1 LSPDTRKHRGAHPE
15 DRRLFAPERVPAL
28 RAATAELS
36 WLLSH
41 GYPPKGSLKLVGDRH
56 ALEER
61 QRAAVGRAACSDERR
76 DARRA
81 RCLPPAQI
89 EGREILVDGFN
100 LIIGL
105 EVALSG
111 GVLFRCRDG
120 CTRDLASLHGTY
132 RTVEETETAVRLAG
146 QALAALRPASV
157 TWLLDSP
164 VSNSGRL
171 AARMAAIAADEG
183 WPWTVEAVF
192 NPDPLLAAAERI
204 VATSDS
210 AVLDRAGCWTDLATH
225 VVTAHVPG
233 AWILPLGD

>member
-15 DRRLFAPERVPAL
+15 DRRLFAAERLPAL
-28 RAATAELS
+28 RAATTELA
-36 WLLSH
+36 WLLSR
-41 GYPPKGSLKLVGDRH
+41 GYPPKASVKLVGDRH

-61 QRAAVGRAACSDERR
+61 QRIAVGRAACSDERR
-76 DARRA
+76 DSRRA
-81 RCLPPAQI
+81 RCLPVEQV
-89 EGREILVDGFN
+89 EGQDLMVDGFN
-100 LIIGL
+100 LIITL

-157 TWLLDSP
+157 AWLLDSP

-171 AARMAAIAADEG
+171 AARIAALAAEAG
-183 WPWTVEAVF
+183 WPWTVQAVF
-192 NPDPLLAAAERI
+192 NPDPLLAASDHI

-210 AVLDRAGCWTDLATH
+210 AVLDRAERWVDLASH
-225 VVTAHVPG
+225 VVTAYVPG
-233 AWILPLGD
+233 AWLLNLW